1 MTRRFDGN
9 RLPVTSRIYGQVGR
23 KSDTINPR
31 LDLTAIHAAGYV
43 SRDISIGF
51 APASGQRPAIR
62 NNVAIDIKAVTVARA
77 TQALLQP
84 RAISVHVIVRTAA

>member
-1 MTRRFDGN
+1 MTRRLDGN

-43 SRDISIGF
+43 SRDISI
-51 APASGQRPAIR
+51 S
-62 NNVAIDIKAVTVARA
+62 
-77 TQALLQP
+77 LLQLP
-84 RAISVHVIVRTAA
+84 VSAPLSETMLLLTSKR